1 MFENEL
7 SAKLKRIFK
16 VKKVSY
22 DEPGES
28 GEQECLFVN
37 VETSDNRVR
46 KGKAIAK
53 VSGTCIIIGNAEKLN
68 FGFFSKAIQEA
79 SPSDT
84 KDFFFSDFESN
95 TKRHNNLVQRSFN
108 FIYFFSGQYDPK
120 VGTIT
125 TLDLDIIEE

>member
-1 MFENEL
+1 MFENEM
-7 SAKLKRIFK
+7 SEKLKRIFK
-16 VKKVSY
+16 VKKISY

-28 GEQECLFVN
+28 GEQEVLFID

-53 VSGTCIIIGNAEKLN
+53 VMGSCSMIMPANKLS

-79 SPSDT
+79 DPSDT
-84 KDFFFSDFESN
+84 KGFFFSDFESN
-95 TKRHNNLVQRSFN
+95 NKRYQNLVQRSFN

>member
-1 MFENEL
+1 MKN
-7 SAKLKRIFK
+7 KLQRIFK

-28 GEQECLFVN
+28 GEQEVLFVN
-37 VETSDNRVR
+37 VEDSNNRIR
-46 KGKAIAK
+46 KGEEVAK
-53 VSGTCIIIGNAEKLN
+53 VTGSCIIIGNAEKLN
-68 FGFFSKAIQEA
+68 FGFFSKSIQEA

-95 TKRHNNLVQRSFN
+95 TKRYQNLVQRSFN
-108 FIYFFSGQYDPK
+108 FIYFYKGQYDPK

-125 TLDLDIIEE
+125 ELELGTTEEAPNE